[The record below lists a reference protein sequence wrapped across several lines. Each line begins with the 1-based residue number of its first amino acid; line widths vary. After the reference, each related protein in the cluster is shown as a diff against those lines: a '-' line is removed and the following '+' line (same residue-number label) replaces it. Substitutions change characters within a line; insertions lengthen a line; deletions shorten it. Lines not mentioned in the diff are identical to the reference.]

1 MNTTRSIGAASI
13 ALLAI
18 SGCSVFKEANF
29 SSPSNYKDLSDYE
42 KFGFSLTKEL
52 NQGEWDDGTKVVF
65 TIPHGCSNYS
75 GSYSCDF
82 MAVIEDVRGRQGCIN
97 LYGGKSKDGS
107 LSFRSDS
114 DTSCRWID
122 GSSPF

>member
-1 MNTTRSIGAASI
+1 MNAAWSIVGGFI
-13 ALLAI
+13 ALVAI
-18 SGCSVFKEANF
+18 SGCSVFRETGF

-52 NQGEWDDGTKVVF
+52 NQGEWDNGTKVVF
-65 TIPHGCSNYS
+65 TIPHGCSSYS

-97 LYGGKSKDGS
+97 LIGSKGKDGS
-107 LSFRSDS
+107 LSYRSDS
-114 DTSCRWID
+114 DTACRWID